1 MKKIRILR
9 ALCAL
14 SALSALTL
22 TLLAPT
28 PALADYPERPVRIV
42 VPFSAGG
49 NIDLTARAI
58 STGMSEALGQPVI
71 IENKPGAGGMLGAEQ
86 VARATPDG
94 YTLLLASTGSL
105 AAAPAL
111 YPKLGFDP
119 VKDLAA
125 SRASTQVPLVLVLNP
140 KLPVSNVKELIALA
154 KSRGTPLTMA
164 STGNGT
170 SNHLAGELFQKMAGV
185 QFIHVPYRGSSQ
197 ALTDVLGGQVDLM
210 FDNVPTSLP
219 FIKSGKLK
227 ALGVTG
233 AKRSPALAQLPTVA
247 EAGLAGFEASTL
259 TGIALPTGVPPA
271 VAERIQAAMAKAMA
285 VPKVREDFAS
295 IGADLVNLPPADFA
309 RSMRD
314 EAQKWSQVVRD
325 AGVRID

>member
-1 MKKIRILR
+1 MKKSSKKIFR
-9 ALCAL
+9 AL
-14 SALSALTL
+14 SAFALA
-22 TLLAPT
+22 LLAPAL
-28 PALADYPERPVRIV
+28 ALADYPERPVRIV

-58 STGMSEALGQPVI
+58 STGMSQALGQSVI
-71 IENKPGAGGMLGAEQ
+71 VENKPGAGGMLGAEQ
-86 VARATPDG
+86 VARAAPDG

-125 SRASTQVPLVLVLNP
+125 SRAITQVPLVLVLNP

-154 KSRGTPLTMA
+154 KSRGAPLTMA

-185 QFIHVPYRGSSQ
+185 QFTHVPYRGSSQ

-219 FIKSGKLK
+219 FIKSGRLK

-233 AKRSPALAQLPTVA
+233 AGRSPALPQLPTVA
-247 EAGLAGFEASTL
+247 ESGLAGFEASTL
-259 TGIALPTGVPPA
+259 TGIALPTGVAPE
-271 VAERIQAAMAKAMA
+271 VAERIQAAMAQAMA
-285 VPKVREDFAS
+285 APKVREDFAG
-295 IGADLVNLPPADFA
+295 IGAELVNLPPADFA
-309 RSMRD
+309 RHMRD
-314 EAQKWSQVVRD
+314 EGRKWSQVVRD